1 MKAYGSYSE
10 DDLNDWEKLPEVL
23 RVLTSSGMGAW
34 LRRRDERRDAQE
46 LKTGRWD
53 CGDDMFEY
61 AICSSCK
68 HETGEAWEYAKR
80 NFKYCPNCGCRMVEP
95 QESEVNNG

>member
-1 MKAYGSYSE
+1 MAREEAIEMLKKDKEQRGNCFISDAIDMAIKALE
-10 DDLNDWEKLPEVL
+10 
-23 RVLTSSGMGAW
+23 
-34 LRRRDERRDAQE
+34 QE
-46 LKTGRWD
+46 PKTGHWN

-80 NFKYCPNCGCRMVEP
+80 NFKFCPNCGAKMERDDKK
-95 QESEVNNG
+95 